1 MLIRLLAMTFESAS
15 ISAAGRFGSVRP
27 VTGTESTPHVAS
39 FPIVLHDL
47 EQLPAGAVFACN
59 PFVVKLLT
67 NPFESSVGREWPPSR
82 WSRFN
87 RNDTVTFLNPWR
99 AGDSLAA
106 SHVASLCHVDSTA
119 EGSWKLLILGV
130 K

>member
-1 MLIRLLAMTFESAS
+1 MVHPAVEADIGS
-15 ISAAGRFGSVRP
+15 AGRSPGY
-27 VTGTESTPHVAS
+27 GIESIPHVAS
-39 FPIVLHDL
+39 SRLSCAISSNS
-47 EQLPAGAVFACN
+47 QPAPFRLQPVRRETIYESLVVAVKTPSA
-59 PFVVKLLT
+59 
-67 NPFESSVGREWPPSR
+67 GRQWPPSR

-106 SHVASLCHVDSTA
+106 SHVALLCHVDSTA
-119 EGSWKLLILGV
+119 KGSWRLLILGV